1 MSLLIQSIGIGVI
14 AFIIQFFSSDIAQW
28 IVWLGFLFFAIILF
42 FKGLDD
48 RNKLKKGQK
57 ADVTGAMVLPIAMA
71 LVTIILIGFLFT
83 DVNRFHLL
91 WIAPLV
97 TLIVELIMG
106 KRFWD
111 TAEKEL
117 FKSHER
123 K

>member
-14 AFIIQFFSSDIAQW
+14 VFIIQFFSSDIAQW